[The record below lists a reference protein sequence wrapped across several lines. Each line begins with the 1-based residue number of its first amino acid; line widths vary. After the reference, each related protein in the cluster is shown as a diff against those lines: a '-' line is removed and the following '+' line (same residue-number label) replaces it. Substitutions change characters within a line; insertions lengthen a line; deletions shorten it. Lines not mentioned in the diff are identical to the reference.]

1 MVFLSLSSRV
11 SRQRRTETDRDR
23 QRQTET
29 DRDRQSQTETDRQL
43 GRQLGR
49 QPGRQAGKEAG
60 REAGRQTDRQAGRQT
75 DRQAGRQAGR
85 QRDRQPSGRSSLR
98 SCFEGVGA
106 ALWSWF
112 LVGSEG
118 DVRHWGPLPAG
129 AFRPLEPWCFAVLQP
144 PARSSLWSCF
154 QGVGAALWSWFLV
167 GSEGDVRH
175 WDPLPAGAFRPC

>member
-1 MVFLSLSSRV
+1 M
-11 SRQRRTETDRDR
+11 
-23 QRQTET
+23 
-29 DRDRQSQTETDRQL
+29 
-43 GRQLGR
+43 
-49 QPGRQAGKEAG
+49 
-60 REAGRQTDRQAGRQT
+60 
-75 DRQAGRQAGR
+75 
-85 QRDRQPSGRSSLR
+85 
-98 SCFEGVGA
+98 GA

-175 WDPLPAGAFRPC
+175 WDPLPAGAFRPSGPWCFPVSESPARTSL